1 MSATPQPP
9 VGTARAGATVVQPVA
24 YRPFVTLSAELAS
37 TASPM
42 QDLYEDM
49 DGEIVLEPGTGY
61 QLQSV
66 AAAGSTPKITASVT
80 WEEIAVV

>member
-1 MSATPQPP
+1 MARFFC
-9 VGTARAGATVVQPVA
+9 TARINFGDAA
-24 YRPFVTLSAELAS
+24 PFVRLSAELAS

-49 DGEIVLEPGTGY
+49 DGEIVLEPGTSY
-61 QLQSV
+61 QLQA
-66 AAAGSTPKITASVT
+66 AAAGSTPNITAGVT